1 MTTRPALGRGL
12 DALIPPSDPAPPRP
26 VDTPQTLPIDQIEPN
41 PLQPRSRMDPKA
53 LEELAASIREHGI
66 LQPLLVQ
73 RQTDGAYTLVAGE
86 RRWRAAQLAELTT
99 VPVVITDFADNDLLT
114 IALVENIQRQDLT
127 PLEEAHAFQ
136 RLIEELTL
144 TQEQVAKRVG
154 KSRVA
159 VTNSVRL
166 LALPTEIRMSLA
178 AGEISA
184 GHARAILGAPSAEQ
198 QLRLWQRV
206 RDRALTVRQ
215 TESAAKRLRLATS
228 PPTIRREFPGDLL
241 AQQRLQIALG
251 TKVHL
256 QRGRRGGKI
265 VLSWYD
271 DEQLEHIVN
280 QILDTAADT
289 QLVAPDRIDI

>member
-12 DALIPPSDPAPPRP
+12 DALIPPSEPAPPPP
-26 VDTPQTLPIDQIEPN
+26 VATPLTLPIDQIEPN
-41 PLQPRSRMDPKA
+41 PLQPRSRMDPTA
-53 LEELAASIREHGI
+53 LEELAASIREHGV

-99 VPVVITDFADNDLLT
+99 VPVVITDFTDNDLLT
-114 IALVENIQRQDLT
+114 VALVENIQREDLT

-136 RLIEELTL
+136 RLLEELTL

-159 VTNSVRL
+159 IANSVRL
-166 LALPTEIRMSLA
+166 LSLPTEIRMSLA

-215 TESAAKRLRLATS
+215 TEAAAKRLRLATS

-251 TKVHL
+251 TKVSL

-280 QILDTAADT
+280 QIIDSGAET
-289 QLVAPDRIDI
+289 QLAAPDRIDI